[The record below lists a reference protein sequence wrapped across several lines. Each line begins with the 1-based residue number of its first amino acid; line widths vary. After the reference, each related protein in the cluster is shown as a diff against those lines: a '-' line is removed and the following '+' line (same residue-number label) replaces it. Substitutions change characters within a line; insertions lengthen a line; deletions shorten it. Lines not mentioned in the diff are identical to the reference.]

1 MRLESTNNLM
11 EEYVDIHNKYSKLEY
26 GNKEKAELMCKMEE
40 LEQAL
45 TLSFLGECGY
55 KFITDADGYRKI
67 IKDGQ

>member
-55 KFITDADGYRKI
+55 KFITDADGYRKL